1 MAVSHTYVV
10 EKGRNSL
17 SFQIIVDIPPQSG
30 SFLRLVKVES
40 ETSSMNFSI
49 LTVRAIGFSC
59 TLNQPFTH
67 ICSCG
72 MYMSH
77 LENNGSLN
85 YVDLLSIDAFHYT
98 IPTFVTITDLIREV
112 LRLGSYQ
119 VYCHHYQVVD
129 TYILK

>member
-85 YVDLLSIDAFHYT
+85 YADFLDT
-98 IPTFVTITDLIREV
+98 DTFYFAVTQNHI
-112 LRLGSYQ
+112 
-119 VYCHHYQVVD
+119 H
-129 TYILK
+129 